1 MVLPEAVT
9 HKGFENPLRL
19 NLSNPVDSD
28 KSGEHEICSSIHD
41 RFRCA
46 YVASVGRFAPAL
58 SDQTNA
64 AISRRYDC
72 DRRRFASR
80 HAQEGA
86 GQRAKVG
93 AKKLSNTGVP
103 PVRPGRSCPVP
114 VLPDTTFTDTNRSA
128 FGEAGAG
135 IEPANSGFA
144 DRDLTTWLPRQIARS
159 QLTGASCT
167 CQRSGNYLMTL
178 ESIRV
183 NESKALRRFSALTL
197 ERINASWVA

>member
-1 MVLPEAVT
+1 MVLAEAVT

-103 PVRPGRSCPVP
+103 PVRPGRSCPRFRFCRIRLSQIRTDLHSERRGRESNP
-114 VLPDTTFTDTNRSA
+114 RIAVLQTATLPL
-128 FGEAGAG
+128 GY
-135 IEPANSGFA
+135 PARLR
-144 DRDLTTWLPRQIARS
+144 DR
-159 QLTGASCT
+159 
-167 CQRSGNYLMTL
+167 N
-178 ESIRV
+178 
-183 NESKALRRFSALTL
+183 
-197 ERINASWVA
+197 